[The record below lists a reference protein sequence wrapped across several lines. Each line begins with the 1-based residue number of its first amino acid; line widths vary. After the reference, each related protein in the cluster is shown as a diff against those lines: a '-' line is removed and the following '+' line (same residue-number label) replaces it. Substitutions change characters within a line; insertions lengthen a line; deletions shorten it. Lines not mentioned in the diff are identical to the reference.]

1 MCLQARSQSDSSRA
15 VGISR
20 ITTHTIVQ
28 GVQDDCSHPRSRE
41 QPPEC
46 TMGNKENGMKQ
57 QELNKVL
64 ELHKKWLMN
73 EDGGVCADLSGANL
87 RGADLSS
94 ADLRGA
100 DLSGAILIS
109 ADLRY
114 ANLRGA
120 DLSGAILSGADLRRA
135 ILISADLSCA
145 DLRGADLSGA
155 ILSGAELKN
164 VKANENTV
172 GFFPLCPDGEFIA
185 WKKLAEQK
193 IAKLKIPAHAKRSSA
208 TTLKCRSSEAFVLKI
223 LKKENDIWLDV
234 QEGFSKH
241 DNSFVYKVGGTVKV
255 DDYDEDRWNECS
267 RGIHFFIS
275 REMAEQYK

>member
-1 MCLQARSQSDSSRA
+1 LR
-15 VGISR
+15 G
-20 ITTHTIVQ
+20 
-28 GVQDDCSHPRSRE
+28 
-41 QPPEC
+41 
-46 TMGNKENGMKQ
+46 
-57 QELNKVL
+57 
-64 ELHKKWLMN
+64 
-73 EDGGVCADLSGANL
+73 ADLSGANL